1 MPYLNLKLTVEPS
14 QQTAERAADI
24 LTELT
29 HTILG
34 KKRELTAI
42 AVEYV
47 PASQW
52 FIGGKALSGQA
63 PSFYLDIKVTDGT
76 NTKDEKARYV
86 REVFAAFER
95 EFGTLQAASYVLVDD
110 VRADA
115 WGWQG
120 KTQEYRYV
128 QALPL

>member
-1 MPYLNLKLTVEPS
+1 MPYLNLKLSVPPS
-14 QQTAERAADI
+14 PQTSQRAADI

-29 HTILG
+29 HRILG

-47 PASQW
+47 PPAQW
-52 FIGGKALSGQA
+52 FVGAQALAGQA
-63 PSFYLDIKVTDGT
+63 ASFYLDIKVTAGT
-76 NTKDEKARYV
+76 NTKDEKAQYV
-86 REVFAAFER
+86 REVFAALEQ
-95 EFGTLQAASYVLVDD
+95 EFGPLQPASYVVVDD
-110 VRADA
+110 VPADT

-120 KTQEYRYV
+120 KTQEYRYI